1 MQSVQE
7 PGFAMPVIDPLIV
20 KQDYAPLVEDEL
32 LNNIGGIDN
41 ILVLVTITVP
51 SDLTKMSVN
60 LKAPLII
67 NADTRK
73 ASQVILEADYP
84 VKYYIYDILQ
94 EAKKADGKAGV

>member
-1 MQSVQE
+1 
-7 PGFAMPVIDPLIV
+7 MPVIDPLAV
-20 KQDYAPLVEDEL
+20 KQDYAPLVNDDL
-32 LNNIGGIDN
+32 LTTIGGMEN

-84 VKYYIYDILQ
+84 VKYAIYDILQ
-94 EAKKADGKAGV
+94 TAKKANGKEGV